1 MKIASGMSSYL
12 WSWSEGVDAFNVQR
26 DVLDETAV
34 RHGGEFDDCVERH
47 VQVGQLNYTQDREH
61 VR

>member
-1 MKIASGMSSYL
+1 MSSYL
-12 WSWSEGVDAFNVQR
+12 WSWPEGVDTLNVQR

-47 VQVGQLNYTQDREH
+47 VQVGQLNYTQDRER